1 MHKNYELYICM
12 RCPRCLNEDPAYFY
26 KGIKGYYC
34 RKCISFSRI
43 CIEDTMEEVSL
54 ESPQSHSEEY
64 TLEYPLTNEQRRI
77 SAICASKIEE
87 TDVLIH
93 AVTGAGKTELVVET
107 ISKMLRMK
115 KKVCFAIARRQVVLE
130 LAERFRTIFPYAN
143 VVEVCG
149 GHTSVLDGDLI
160 VCTTHQL
167 YRYYNAF
174 DLLIL
179 DEPDAFPF
187 YGNDVLHGIASTACT
202 KHHIYLTATPDETL
216 LKKVN
221 EGSLYVLNLDERP
234 HKHPLPVPRISNHF
248 FIGRI
253 VSLIRW
259 IHEFRGTPRMIF
271 MPTIAIAKRMY
282 LFLSRF
288 MNVYL
293 CTSKT
298 KDRDQVIED
307 FRNNPEGI
315 CICTTVLERGVTIK
329 NVNICIYLADH
340 HVFNEAALI
349 QMAGRAGRNFHYP
362 EGDVLLITSKKS
374 EVVDKCIQEIERANK
389 ACNV

>member
-1 MHKNYELYICM
+1 M

-26 KGIKGYYC
+26 KGVKGYYC

-43 CIEDTMEEVSL
+43 CIEDSIEEVNL
-54 ESPQSHSEEY
+54 ELPQIKSEEY
-64 TLEYPLTNEQRRI
+64 TLEYPLTDEQQRI
-77 SAICASKIEE
+77 SHLCATKIEE
-87 TDVLIH
+87 TDILIH

-107 ISKMLRMK
+107 ISNMLAKK

-130 LAERFRTIFPYAN
+130 LADRFRKIFPHAK

-149 GHTSVLDGDLI
+149 GHTSQLDGDLI

-187 YGNDVLHGIASTACT
+187 YGNVVLHGIASTACS

-216 LKKVN
+216 IQKVK
-221 EGSLYVLNLDERP
+221 EGSLFVLNLDQRP
-234 HKHPLPVPRISNHF
+234 HKYPLPVPRISNHF

-253 VSLIRW
+253 ISLLCW
-259 IHEFRGTPRMIF
+259 IKEYDNTPRMIF
-271 MPTIAIAKRMY
+271 MPTIAMAKK
-282 LFLSRF
+282 LHFFLSML
-288 MNVYL
+288 MNVYI

-298 KDRDQVIED
+298 ENRDEVIEK
-307 FRNNPEGI
+307 FRQDEQGI

-329 NVNICIYLADH
+329 KVNICIYLADH

-362 EGDVLLITSKKS
+362 KGDVLFITSKKS
-374 EVVDKCIQEIERANK
+374 EVVDKCIQEIERANTS
-389 ACNV
+389 CNA

>member
-1 MHKNYELYICM
+1 M

-26 KGIKGYYC
+26 KGVKGYYC

-43 CIEDTMEEVSL
+43 CIEDSIEEVNL
-54 ESPQSHSEEY
+54 ELPQIKSEEY
-64 TLEYPLTNEQRRI
+64 TLEYPLTDEQQRI
-77 SAICASKIEE
+77 SHLCATKIEE
-87 TDVLIH
+87 TDILIH

-107 ISKMLRMK
+107 ISNMLAKK

-130 LAERFRTIFPYAN
+130 LADRFRKIFPHAK

-149 GHTSVLDGDLI
+149 GHTSQLDGDLI

-187 YGNDVLHGIASTACT
+187 YGNVVLHGIASTACS

-216 LKKVN
+216 IQKVK
-221 EGSLYVLNLDERP
+221 EGSLFVLNLDQRP
-234 HKHPLPVPRISNHF
+234 HKYPLPVPRISNHF

-253 VSLIRW
+253 ISLLCW
-259 IHEFRGTPRMIF
+259 IKEYDNTPRMIF
-271 MPTIAIAKRMY
+271 MPTIAMAKK
-282 LFLSRF
+282 LHFFLSML
-288 MNVYL
+288 MNVYI

-298 KDRDQVIED
+298 ENRDEVIEK
-307 FRNNPEGI
+307 FRQDEQGI

-329 NVNICIYLADH
+329 KANICIYLADH

-362 EGDVLLITSKKS
+362 KGDVLFITSKKS
-374 EVVDKCIQEIERANK
+374 EVVDKCIQEIERANTS
-389 ACNV
+389 CNA

>member
-1 MHKNYELYICM
+1 M

-26 KGIKGYYC
+26 KGVKGYYC

-43 CIEDTMEEVSL
+43 CIEDSIEEVNL
-54 ESPQSHSEEY
+54 ELPQIKSEEY
-64 TLEYPLTNEQRRI
+64 TIEYPLTDEQQRI
-77 SAICASKIEE
+77 SHLCATKIEE
-87 TDVLIH
+87 TDILIH

-107 ISKMLRMK
+107 ISNMLAKK

-130 LAERFRTIFPYAN
+130 LADRFRKIFPHAK

-149 GHTSVLDGDLI
+149 GHTSQLDGDLI

-187 YGNDVLHGIASTACT
+187 YGNVVLHGIASTACS

-216 LKKVN
+216 IQKVK
-221 EGSLYVLNLDERP
+221 EGSLFVLNLDQRP
-234 HKHPLPVPRISNHF
+234 HKYPLPVPRISNHF

-253 VSLIRW
+253 ISLLCW
-259 IHEFRGTPRMIF
+259 IKEYDNTPRMIF
-271 MPTIAIAKRMY
+271 MPTIAMAKK
-282 LFLSRF
+282 LHFFLSML
-288 MNVYL
+288 MNVYI

-298 KDRDQVIED
+298 ENRDEVIEK
-307 FRNNPEGI
+307 FRQDEQGI

-329 NVNICIYLADH
+329 KVNICIYLADH

-362 EGDVLLITSKKS
+362 KGDVLFITSKKS
-374 EVVDKCIQEIERANK
+374 EVVDKCIQEIERANTS
-389 ACNV
+389 CNA

>member
-1 MHKNYELYICM
+1 M

-26 KGIKGYYC
+26 KGVKGYYC

-43 CIEDTMEEVSL
+43 CIEDSIEEVNL
-54 ESPQSHSEEY
+54 ELPQVKSEEY
-64 TLEYPLTNEQRRI
+64 TLEYPLTDEQQRI
-77 SAICASKIEE
+77 SHLCASKIEE
-87 TDVLIH
+87 TDILIH
-93 AVTGAGKTELVVET
+93 AITGAGKTELVVET
-107 ISKMLRMK
+107 ISKMLAKK

-130 LAERFRTIFPYAN
+130 LADRFRKIFPHAK

-187 YGNDVLHGIASTACT
+187 YGNAVLHGIASTACT

-216 LKKVN
+216 IQKVN
-221 EGSLYVLNLDERP
+221 EGSLYVLNLNQRP
-234 HKHPLPVPRISNHF
+234 HKYPLPVPRVSSHF
-248 FIGRI
+248 LLGRI
-253 VSLIRW
+253 VILLKW
-259 IHEFRGTPRMIF
+259 INEYGNSPRMIF
-271 MPTIAIAKRMY
+271 VPTIAMAKQ
-282 LFLSRF
+282 LHFFLSML
-288 MNVYL
+288 MNVYI

-298 KDRDQVIED
+298 ENRDEVIEK
-307 FRNNPEGI
+307 FRQDEKGI

-329 NVNICIYLADH
+329 NVNICVYLADH
-340 HVFNEAALI
+340 HVFNEASLI
-349 QMAGRAGRNFHYP
+349 QMSGRAGRNFHYP
-362 EGDVLLITSKKS
+362 KGDVLFITSKKS
-374 EVVDKCIQEIERANK
+374 EVVKKCIEEIEGANHEVF
-389 ACNV
+389 NVW